1 MGKDELATGIGLI
14 EFSTAFVMGMS
25 RRKENCG
32 NNGQGLG
39 KEPNERIATY
49 GLRSYPNKHEI
60 STFHIHVTFRA
71 FGKYRY
77 GRLDGKIEQNGVLPV
92 FWLK

>member
-14 EFSTAFVMGMS
+14 EFSTGFVMGMA
-25 RRKENCG
+25 RRKENRG

-49 GLRSYPNKHEI
+49 
-60 STFHIHVTFRA
+60 
-71 FGKYRY
+71 
-77 GRLDGKIEQNGVLPV
+77 
-92 FWLK
+92 